1 MVSVIS
7 APLIKI
13 LFIPL
18 PNSIPRFSFGQ
29 VTVKP
34 MVINTLLLTLHPL
47 EEGLDGGGG
56 GGVYKCQLSLKIS
69 AIYKFQI
76 LGQLPRVS

>member
-47 EEGLDGGGG
+47 EEGLDGEG

-69 AIYKFQI
+69 AIYQFQI
-76 LGQLPRVS
+76 LGHLPLVS

>member
-13 LFIPL
+13 PFIPL

-56 GGVYKCQLSLKIS
+56 YKCQLSLKIS
-69 AIYKFQI
+69 AIYQFQI
-76 LGQLPRVS
+76 LGHLSVK

>member
-13 LFIPL
+13 PFIPL
-18 PNSIPRFSFGQ
+18 PNSILRFSFGQ
-29 VTVKP
+29 VIVKL

-47 EEGLDGGGG
+47 EGLDGG
-56 GGVYKCQLSLKIS
+56 VQMS
-69 AIYKFQI
+69 
-76 LGQLPRVS
+76 VVT

>member
-13 LFIPL
+13 PFIPL

-56 GGVYKCQLSLKIS
+56 GYKCQLSLKIS
-69 AIYKFQI
+69 AIYQFQI
-76 LGQLPRVS
+76 LGHLPLVS

>member
-56 GGVYKCQLSLKIS
+56 GGGYKCQLSLKIS
-69 AIYKFQI
+69 AIYQFQI
-76 LGQLPRVS
+76 LGHLPLVS

>member
-13 LFIPL
+13 PFIPL

-34 MVINTLLLTLHPL
+34 MVVNTLLLNLHPL
-47 EEGLDGGGG
+47 EEVLDGGGG
-56 GGVYKCQLSLKIS
+56 GYKCQLSLKIS
-69 AIYKFQI
+69 AIYQFQI
-76 LGQLPRVS
+76 LGHLPLVS

>member
-56 GGVYKCQLSLKIS
+56 VGGLQMSV
-69 AIYKFQI
+69 
-76 LGQLPRVS
+76 VT

>member
-56 GGVYKCQLSLKIS
+56 GGYKCQLSLKIS
-69 AIYKFQI
+69 AIYQFHI
-76 LGQLPRVS
+76 LGHLPLVS